1 MVIASRSRTDLDH
14 PVAMTAVAPMT
25 SAEALQHLIDGN
37 ERFVAGVPVQ
47 RPPQRDRL
55 VEFAEAQHPFA
66 SVLGCSD
73 SRVSPEMVFDQGLG
87 DLFTVRVA
95 GNVIGAEVLGSLAYA
110 LEHLATPLFVVLGH
124 EGCGAVQAALQAWRG
139 GPSEHARIAELL
151 DLILPA
157 LEEIDPGESPAAQLH
172 RAVEANVRQVVRRLA
187 MTRAGHAALA
197 NGRILLVGA
206 VYELASGRVRFLPE
220 DPSADPHP

>member
-1 MVIASRSRTDLDH
+1 
-14 PVAMTAVAPMT
+14 MT

-110 LEHLATPLFVVLGH
+110 
-124 EGCGAVQAALQAWRG
+124 
-139 GPSEHARIAELL
+139 
-151 DLILPA
+151 
-157 LEEIDPGESPAAQLH
+157 
-172 RAVEANVRQVVRRLA
+172 
-187 MTRAGHAALA
+187 
-197 NGRILLVGA
+197 
-206 VYELASGRVRFLPE
+206 
-220 DPSADPHP
+220 